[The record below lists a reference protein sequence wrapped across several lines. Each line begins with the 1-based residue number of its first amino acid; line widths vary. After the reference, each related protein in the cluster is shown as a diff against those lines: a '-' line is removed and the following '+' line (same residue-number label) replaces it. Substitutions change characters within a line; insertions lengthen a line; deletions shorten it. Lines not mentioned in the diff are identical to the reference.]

1 MSLCPLTQS
10 IEHVA
15 LKTKSS
21 ATTSCG
27 VRSASPTWTHKQSV
41 KRSTRSVWPS
51 WRQNSAPL
59 RRTTWMA
66 VCGARLFTAIE
77 SVWRPNASV
86 MPMMINF
93 AMSERV
99 HLVQWSGIIGCGK
112 SSALRRLRDTG
123 MLQACLGSG
132 YRVRF
137 LEEPVE
143 LWRQKGWLGKFYA
156 DTDHYALAFQ
166 LIVFETHVAEVEAL
180 LAEEAA
186 TNDTRPLIIIAERS
200 MLDERLFWQLQVDMG
215 RYTADE
221 MHDDAYTGIW
231 KLWKRFVPVPSLIVL
246 FHTSDIQLTMKRLQN
261 RGRSEEVCTALNTG
275 PIVEVG
281 GLTTEYQEL
290 LYKKHCEWF
299 ATPMA
304 QPPTLNGTGIPC
316 THINVDAPYHVSDGS
331 LKELADTMAEAIL
344 KVIKN

>member
-1 MSLCPLTQS
+1 
-10 IEHVA
+10 
-15 LKTKSS
+15 
-21 ATTSCG
+21 
-27 VRSASPTWTHKQSV
+27 
-41 KRSTRSVWPS
+41 
-51 WRQNSAPL
+51 
-59 RRTTWMA
+59 
-66 VCGARLFTAIE
+66 
-77 SVWRPNASV
+77 
-86 MPMMINF
+86 
-93 AMSERV
+93 MSERVV

-123 MLQACLGSG
+123 MLQECLGSE

-156 DTDHYALAFQ
+156 DTNHYALAFQ

-231 KLWKRFVPVPSLIVL
+231 KLWKRFVPVPSLIML
-246 FHTSDIQLTMKRLQN
+246 FYTSDIQLTMQRLQA
-261 RGRSEEVCTALNTG
+261 RGRAEEVCPSKALDAG
-275 PIVEVG
+275 PIVEVS

-290 LYKKHCEWF
+290 LFKKHCEWF
-299 ATPMA
+299 ATPTA
-304 QPPTLNGTGIPC
+304 RPPLDDCGTGIPC

-331 LKELADTMAEAIL
+331 LKELANTLADAIL
-344 KVIKN
+344 NVMKN